1 MAEKSLDEQ
10 LIEKIDGYKLEIKS
24 LKEQVEASQKSA
36 KDIFALDEAKEA
48 IKTGL
53 KELEIQFGQKGVKLP
68 DAFKN
73 IQDQLNVIEGKLLD
87 QGTSGPNRVK
97 SVRQQIEEFFAK
109 DNVKQLLSAK
119 RANPEFKMGNGIDFE
134 VKTLTTADLT
144 AIGTDSIAFGL
155 TAPLE
160 PGVNKAPNNPI
171 LFYQLVQKGTVS
183 KEYIAWTER
192 NSVTRGADM
201 RGENTEAPASAI
213 TWNEAKADVK
223 KIMDSISVSNET
235 LEDIDYVSSEIMD
248 LMQNNIPKKRD
259 AEIYNGTGLT
269 THLLGL
275 TATGV
280 AKAFAK
286 PAQVDALQS
295 PDNIDVLATAILQV
309 MLGNNATDPEDIGFA
324 PNAVVINPVD
334 LHNVKLIRDAYGK
347 FKYPELW
354 MPTPSIA
361 GVPIYTTTRIAAG
374 SFLVGDFNMAK
385 YFTRR
390 GMNIRMWDQ
399 NGTDPMYDRVTFTA
413 SERGVLRVKAH
424 DKFAFVKG
432 TFAAAKTELS
442 NQA

>member
-24 LKEQVEASQKSA
+24 LKEQVENSQKNV
-36 KDIFALDEAKEA
+36 KDIFELDEAKEA

-97 SVRQQIEEFFAK
+97 SSRQQIEEFFAK
-109 DNVKQLLSAK
+109 DNVKQMIAAK
-119 RANPEFKMGNGIDFE
+119 KSNPDLKLGNGIDFD

-144 AIGTDSIAFGL
+144 AIGTDSVAFGL
-155 TAPLE
+155 AAPLE

-171 LFYQLVQKGTVS
+171 LFYQLVAKGTVAKDS
-183 KEYIAWTER
+183 IVWTER
-192 NSVTRGADM
+192 TTVTRGADM

-213 TWNEAKADVK
+213 TFNEARAEVK
-223 KIMDSISVSNET
+223 KIMDSISISNEM
-235 LEDIDYVSSEIMD
+235 LEDIDYASSEIID

-280 AKAFAK
+280 AKTFAL
-286 PAQVDALQS
+286 PSGVATNASADEI
-295 PDNIDVLATAILQV
+295 NVLAAAILQC

-324 PNAVVINPVD
+324 PNAVVLNPAD
-334 LHNVKLIRDAYGK
+334 LFNLQMIRDNDGK

-354 MPTPSIA
+354 MAQANIK
-361 GVPIYTTTRIAAG
+361 GVPVYTTTRIPAD

-432 TFAAAKTELS
+432 TFAAGLALVRG
-442 NQA
+442 